1 RTLVLDG
8 PESVHLADWPE
19 PGEPKRELLDEMA
32 AVRRVVELGRQ
43 ARAQS
48 GMKLRQPLRRLVVQG
63 AESAKAQAEE
73 IADELSVKEVE
84 FGPVEATELRVK
96 PNLPV
101 LGPKLGKELGP
112 LRKKLEAGEFE
123 ELDGGRVRVDGHELS
138 PEEVIVERRG
148 KEGWAV
154 AGEDG
159 LTVALDLAIDPELEL
174 EGRAREAIHQ
184 VNTMRKDAGL
194 EITDRIVLTLTRE
207 LEPHADWI
215 AQETLAERVEYGDE
229 IRIE

>member
-1 RTLVLDG
+1 MLDG
-8 PESVHLADWPE
+8 PDSVHLAGWPE
-19 PGEPKRELLDEMA
+19 AADLDETLLDEMA

-48 GMKLRQPLRRLVVQG
+48 GLKLRQPLRRLVVQG
-63 AESAKAQAEE
+63 AEAAQAQAGE
-73 IADELSVKEVE
+73 IADELSVKHVE

-96 PNLPV
+96 PNLPL

-112 LRKKLEAGEFE
+112 VRKKLAAGDFE
-123 ELDGGRVRVDGHELS
+123 ELDGGRLRVDGHELS

-184 VNTMRKDAGL
+184 VNTMRKESGL
-194 EITDRIVLTLTRE
+194 EITDRIALTLPAE
-207 LEPHADWI
+207 LAVHEEWI
-215 AQETLAERVEYGDE
+215 ARETLASRVEPGGE
-229 IRIE
+229 LAIEKA